1 MNGVVRLDGGFGLD
15 ITCCGLLLE
24 ISGFGLDIT
33 CCGLL
38 LEIHVDLEKT
48 LHVVGCYL
56 KFVWIWIRHYMLWV
70 VT

>member
-1 MNGVVRLDGGFGLD
+1 MNGVVRLDG
-15 ITCCGLLLE
+15 
-24 ISGFGLDIT
+24 GFGLDIT

>member
-1 MNGVVRLDGGFGLD
+1 MNGVVRLDGRFGLD

-24 ISGFGLDIT
+24 ISA
-33 CCGLL
+33 
-38 LEIHVDLEKT
+38 DLEKT

-56 KFVWIWIRHYMLWV
+56 KLVRIWRRHYMLWV